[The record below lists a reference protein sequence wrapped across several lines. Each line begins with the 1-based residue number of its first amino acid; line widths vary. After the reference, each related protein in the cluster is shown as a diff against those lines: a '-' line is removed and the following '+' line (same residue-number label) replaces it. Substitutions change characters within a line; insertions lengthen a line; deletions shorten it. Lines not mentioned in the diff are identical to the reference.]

1 MKHRRF
7 TVVLLAAALAT
18 LPLFAAVDMFLK
30 IDGVPGES
38 AQPGHAGWFEI
49 SSFSWGMA
57 QPGAIAAPQQ
67 RGPACAAAHNL
78 AFTRKGPMS
87 ERLSMLCRQHAQLP
101 ALTLDIGGERH
112 MLQNVAFTQC
122 TSEPAGNG
130 NAFESYALN
139 FGRCATHAN
148 AMPAGIIDHKIDIK
162 MRTSAP
168 NAILIGLS
176 PRPETMSVVS
186 LSFLGPNAATIVRR
200 PMQGNVQG
208 NTQSAIDELAR
219 SHQKIPSLSVTLNNG
234 QKWTFTDVMVSGFAG
249 GVRPAGGDA
258 FSLNFSN
265 VQGPLTGFQDLSY
278 KE

>member
-1 MKHRRF
+1 MKLLRF

-18 LPLFAAVDMFLK
+18 FPVLAAVDMFLK

-57 QPGAIAAPQQ
+57 QPGQ
-67 RGPACAAAHNL
+67 RACATSHTI

-112 MLQNVAFTQC
+112 MLQNVVFGQC
-122 TSEPAGNG
+122 TSEPDGNG
-130 NAFESYALN
+130 NAFESYSLN
-139 FGRCATHAN
+139 FGRCATHAS
-148 AMPAGIIDHKIDIK
+148 AMPAGLADHKVDVK
-162 MRTSAP
+162 MKMTAP

-176 PRPETMSVVS
+176 PRPETMSVIA
-186 LSFLGPNAATIVRR
+186 LNFMGPNAATIVRR
-200 PMQGNVQG
+200 PAPPG
-208 NTQSAIDELAR
+208 AIDELAR
-219 SHQKIPSLSVTLNNG
+219 SHQKIPTLSVTLNNG
-234 QKWTFTDVMVSGFAG
+234 QKWTFTEVMVSSFTG

-258 FSLNFSN
+258 FSLNFTN

>member
-1 MKHRRF
+1 MKLLRF
-7 TVVLLAAALAT
+7 TVVLLAAALAAF
-18 LPLFAAVDMFLK
+18 PLLAAVDMFLR
-30 IDGVPGES
+30 IEGVPGES

-49 SSFSWGMA
+49 SSFSWGMT
-57 QPGAIAAPQQ
+57 QPGAMAG
-67 RGPACAAAHNL
+67 GPACATSHTI

-87 ERLSMLCRQHAQLP
+87 ERLSLLCRQHAQMP

-122 TSEPAGNG
+122 TSEPAVNG
-130 NAFESYALN
+130 NAFESYSLN

-148 AMPAGIIDHKIDIK
+148 AMPAGMIDHKIDIK
-162 MRTSAP
+162 MKAASP

-176 PRPETMSVVS
+176 PRPEAMSIAS
-186 LSFLGPNAATIVRR
+186 LNFMGPNAATLVRR
-200 PMQGNVQG
+200 
-208 NTQSAIDELAR
+208 SAPNGPAGALDELAR
-219 SHQKIPSLSVTLNNG
+219 SHQKIATLSVTLNNG
-234 QKWTFTDVMVSGFAG
+234 QKWTFTEVMVSSFTG

-258 FSLNFSN
+258 FSLNFTN